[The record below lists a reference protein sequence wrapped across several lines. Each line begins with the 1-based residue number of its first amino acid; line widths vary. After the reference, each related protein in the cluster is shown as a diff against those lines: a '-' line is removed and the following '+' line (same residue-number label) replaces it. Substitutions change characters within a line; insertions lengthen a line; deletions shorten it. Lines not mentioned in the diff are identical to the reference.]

1 MRLRFVQMKSIEQNY
16 EVIFNITLCGKMKS
30 DKLYF

>member
-1 MRLRFVQMKSIEQNY
+1 MKSIEQNY